1 MNRLNDSS
9 YQIDLSSDDYKYLC
23 RTYDTYANDLKLYKV
38 EDSTP
43 LKDKFTGL
51 LFFMSKI
58 NKNFNDIFIRTVDSV
73 PGLRMYLLTHVVF
86 DIYDNASYD
95 WFISFMIKYL
105 VPTHDEIREYL
116 MMGEAPCDLDVDMTK
131 FEYIPEF
138 FDEVLIKIG
147 MWRKEE
153 SGRMAEP
160 IDIIE
165 TDNMDCLIVKKADF
179 RKIMDSFKII
189 DLSVIEDEIVE

>member
-1 MNRLNDSS
+1 VNRLNDSS